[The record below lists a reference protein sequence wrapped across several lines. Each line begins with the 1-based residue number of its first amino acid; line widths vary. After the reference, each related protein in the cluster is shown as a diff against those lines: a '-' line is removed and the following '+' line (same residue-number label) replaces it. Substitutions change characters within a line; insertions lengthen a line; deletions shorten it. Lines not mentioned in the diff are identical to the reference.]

1 MTHVI
6 NDGYSSDRAH
16 WVDNAGNHRAV
27 QFIDPKPV
35 TLMDYPHPETISP
48 AQAALL
54 SLYGYTV
61 VKVRLAN
68 LGRKPPLEWM
78 VYVKGER
85 SIGPNAKILVVSDT
99 LEQWIAELADWEGRT
114 LTYNGHTVPDP
125 P

>member
-16 WVDNAGNHRAV
+16 WVEGNCVHEIEFTPMQA
-27 QFIDPKPV
+27 V
-35 TLMDYPHPETISP
+35 TLMQYPKPETISP

-54 SLYGYTV
+54 SLYGYAV
-61 VKVRLAN
+61 QKVRIAN
-68 LGRKPPLEWM
+68 LGRKQDPEWL
-78 VYVKGER
+78 VYVKGEH
-85 SIGPNAKILVVSDT
+85 SVGPNAKILVVSDT